1 MRIKVL
7 LLDMDGTTLEPNQV
21 TISQRNMEAIK
32 KAAVKGI
39 HVVPCTGRVL
49 DMYPP
54 QIQQMEEIRYCVT
67 GHGARAVDRALG
79 RTLYE
84 NLISPVDSARICHV
98 FEGQRIYAEI
108 AAQNTIFTE
117 KAVDDRLDEMP
128 VPAHH
133 VWYMVEQHCQIP
145 VKAPGDYLLAH
156 GIGIEKINIYGI
168 PEPLQKPIYD
178 GINALNCVKHTREGV
193 KPDLEFACKT
203 LDKEQAVTAILREI
217 GAGLEECMILGDSSS
232 DADMIR
238 KVGLGIAM
246 GNAPDWIKAEAKDV
260 APRYDEDGVAVM
272 IEKYLL

>member
-54 QIQQMEEIRYCVT
+54 QIQQMGGDSLLCNRAW
-67 GHGARAVDRALG
+67 GKRAVDRALG

-98 FEGQRIYAEI
+98 FEGQGIYAEI

-128 VPAHH
+128 VPPHH
-133 VWYMVEQHCQIP
+133 VWYMVG
-145 VKAPGDYLLAH
+145 A
-156 GIGIEKINIYGI
+156 
-168 PEPLQKPIYD
+168 
-178 GINALNCVKHTREGV
+178 AL
-193 KPDLEFACKT
+193 PDT
-203 LDKEQAVTAILREI
+203 GQ
-217 GAGLEECMILGDSSS
+217 GAGRLSLGSWD
-232 DADMIR
+232 R
-238 KVGLGIAM
+238 
-246 GNAPDWIKAEAKDV
+246 N
-260 APRYDEDGVAVM
+260 
-272 IEKYLL
+272 